1 MKKTIAIIMSAI
13 IIAEI
18 LAKVI
23 ASVGAKTVINTNYN
37 YIHKMDYIISIRQ

>member
-13 IIAEI
+13 IAEI
-18 LAKVI
+18 LAKVN
-23 ASVGAKTVINTNYN
+23 AFVEAKMVINTNYN

>member
-18 LAKVI
+18 LAKVN
-23 ASVGAKTVINTNYN
+23 ASVGAKTVINTN

>member
-13 IIAEI
+13 IAEI
-18 LAKVI
+18 LAKVN
-23 ASVGAKTVINTNYN
+23 ASVGAKMVINTNYN